1 MASSDP
7 CVALPYCRIDRRN
20 VAGALLTDAFA
31 HLIFV
36 PYRTIRKGG
45 AVIEDGQDGR
55 DSRARQTRE
64 RIRAAALRLFL
75 QQGYQATS
83 MDAIRVAA
91 DIASKETLYRH
102 YPSKE
107 KLFIDVM
114 GHLTMAQPG
123 FSAMVVALPEPRDLS
138 SLRQA
143 LTTLAN
149 EILALMRQPD
159 YLPLMRILIAE
170 TARFPEL
177 GPLFFATVPQ
187 QGLGIITS
195 LLRAAREHEVIAEA
209 EYEVVARAL
218 LGGLLTYAVQGLLAA
233 EDETSAS
240 PDRADAL
247 VEIMLRAVE
256 P

>member
-1 MASSDP
+1 M
-7 CVALPYCRIDRRN
+7 
-20 VAGALLTDAFA
+20 
-31 HLIFV
+31 
-36 PYRTIRKGG
+36 IRKGG
-45 AVIEDGQDGR
+45 ASIEDGHIGR

-91 DIASKETLYRH
+91 EIASKETLYRH

-114 GHLTMAQPG
+114 GHLTMEQPE
-123 FSAMVVALPEPRDLS
+123 FFAMVVALPEPRDLS

-187 QGLGIITS
+187 RGLGIITD
-195 LLRAAREHEVIAEA
+195 LLRGAREHEVIAEA
-209 EYEVVARAL
+209 EYQVVARAL
-218 LGGLLTYAVQGLLAA
+218 LGGLLTYAAPGLLVVGG
-233 EDETSAS
+233 ETFA
-240 PDRADAL
+240 PLDRADAL
-247 VEIMLRAVE
+247 VEIMLRAVKLS
-256 P
+256 

>member
-1 MASSDP
+1 MS
-7 CVALPYCRIDRRN
+7 
-20 VAGALLTDAFA
+20 GALLTGVFVWP
-31 HLIFV
+31 IFV

-45 AVIEDGQDGR
+45 ASIEDGQNGR
-55 DSRARQTRE
+55 DSRAQQTRE
-64 RIRAAALRLFL
+64 RIRAAARQLFL
-75 QQGYQATS
+75 RQGYQATS

-91 DIASKETLYRH
+91 GVASKETLYRH

-114 GHLTMAQPG
+114 GHLTMEQPG
-123 FSAMVVALPEPRDLS
+123 FSATVAALPEPGDLP

-149 EILALMRQPD
+149 EILTLMRQPD

-170 TARFPEL
+170 TARFPAL
-177 GPLFFATVPQ
+177 GPLFFAAIPQ
-187 QGLGIITS
+187 RGLGIITS
-195 LLRAAREHEVIAEA
+195 LLRAAREHGVIARA

-233 EDETSAS
+233 ADETLA
-240 PDRADAL
+240 PLDRADAL
-247 VEIMLRAVE
+247 VEVILRAVKL
-256 P
+256 

>member
-1 MASSDP
+1 MA
-7 CVALPYCRIDRRN
+7 
-20 VAGALLTDAFA
+20 
-31 HLIFV
+31 
-36 PYRTIRKGG
+36 RKGG
-45 AVIEDGQDGR
+45 VAIEDGR
-55 DSRARQTRE
+55 DSRAQQTRE
-64 RIRAAALRLFL
+64 RIRAAARRLFL

-91 DIASKETLYRH
+91 GVASKETVYRH

-114 GHLTMAQPG
+114 GHLTMEQPG
-123 FSAMVVALPEPRDLS
+123 FSAMVAALPEPRDLPA
-138 SLRQA
+138 LRQA
-143 LTTLAN
+143 LTALAH

-159 YLPLMRILIAE
+159 YLPLLRILIAE

-187 QGLGIITS
+187 RGLAIIAG
-195 LLRAAREHEVIAEA
+195 LLRAARDHSVIVGVETGV

-233 EDETSAS
+233 GDETYA
-240 PDRADAL
+240 PLDRTDAL
-247 VEIMLRAVE
+247 VAIMLRAVAL
-256 P
+256 

>member
-1 MASSDP
+1 MEK
-7 CVALPYCRIDRRN
+7 
-20 VAGALLTDAFA
+20 
-31 HLIFV
+31 
-36 PYRTIRKGG
+36 KGG
-45 AVIEDGQDGR
+45 AAIEDGR
-55 DSRARQTRE
+55 HSRAQQTRE
-64 RIRAAALRLFL
+64 RIRAAARRLFL

-91 DIASKETLYRH
+91 GVASKETLYRH

-114 GHLTMAQPG
+114 GHLTMERPG
-123 FSAMVVALPEPRDLS
+123 FSAMVAAFPEPRDMPA
-138 SLRQA
+138 LRRA
-143 LTTLAN
+143 LTTLAH
-149 EILALMRQPD
+149 EILSLMRQPD
-159 YLPLMRILIAE
+159 YLPLLRILIAE

-187 QGLGIITS
+187 RGLAIIGG
-195 LLRAAREHEVIAEA
+195 LLRAARDHNVIADA

-233 EDETSAS
+233 GDETFT
-240 PDRADAL
+240 PLDHVDAL

-256 P
+256 L